1 MPNLRRACGVKPC
14 LLRCQANTTASS
26 TARQRPWPASF
37 IRKFI
42 HSFVHSFLLPS
53 SIHSSLPSFLPLFIP
68 SSLPTCIHSCTHSFI
83 HSFIHSFKHSFT
95 HPPTH
100 SLTHPSL
107 TPSMNSFVVW
117 ETVKSATKQQQA
129 KQMSTQ
135 RFWNKQHI
143 QPCDCSHMSTA
154 QHHCSICLQVRS
166 CMHDSK
172 IGKATDWNRMHA
184 PQQAKQGNRLA

>member
-1 MPNLRRACGVKPC
+1 MTSRLFGCTGGGSRDSRSNSTGSTCSDSAVGVATKPGAAVWQSCMPRC
-14 LLRCQANTTASS
+14 LPGRSRQSSWSAEWCLVRSCCCQ
-26 TARQRPWPASF
+26 SF
-37 IRKFI
+37 TGTLAIC
-42 HSFVHSFLLPS
+42 LPS
-53 SIHSSLPSFLPLFIP
+53 SIHSV
-68 SSLPTCIHSCTHSFI
+68 
-83 HSFIHSFKHSFT
+83 T

>member
-68 SSLPTCIHSCTHSFI
+68 SSLPTCIHSCT